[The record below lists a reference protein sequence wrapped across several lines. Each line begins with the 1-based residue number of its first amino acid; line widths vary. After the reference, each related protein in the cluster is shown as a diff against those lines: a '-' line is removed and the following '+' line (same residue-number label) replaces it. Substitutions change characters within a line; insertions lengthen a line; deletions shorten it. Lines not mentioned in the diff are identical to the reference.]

1 MAVDENGHDQHSIPE
16 EDHVPGYHPAGEI
29 HSDGGGT
36 DTPSARIHADGEEAV
51 TEGSARATQGPS
63 PLGEAAEV
71 IEEAADAQG
80 VQSAVYSARQIA
92 RARGLLTALYA
103 VRRTSRFYPMDH
115 PATIDGAQELQDRI
129 LEYHDEG
136 VDIEFAFFDGELL
149 FGQKLLPE
157 ESVLFDQLIREL
169 TSVGVGAL
177 SINRGIQLSETLKMV
192 SVLAA
197 DAMEVERAG
206 GVPRMAAEA
215 GLTHAVIGDVRAFDR
230 DGDGEGGEEPH
241 EAYGG
246 AIELMREIDMLVR
259 RNRVVSSN
267 HVKSVVKSLVDNV
280 VANRYAMLQLTGLKN
295 HDEYTFFH
303 SANVA
308 LLSLALGSM
317 ITSDYRFLSSL
328 GTGALLHD
336 IGKMTLNVDILNK
349 PGALSPDE
357 WAQVRQ
363 HPIIGAEQAALIP
376 GLDHSSIVIIF
387 EHHLRFD
394 GSGYPSMRSV
404 NKQHLASRIVAVADA
419 YDAMTSRRSY
429 SAARMQDEAMALLAG
444 SAASAVDPDLLRLFV
459 SMMGIYPPRTV
470 VRLSDQSIGIV
481 LQPSEGDPLRPLVR
495 VIAEPGGRMVEPVDL
510 DLSQTEDLGVD
521 RSIDGRTLNVDVE
534 DYV

>member
-1 MAVDENGHDQHSIPE
+1 MKQ
-16 EDHVPGYHPAGEI
+16 
-29 HSDGGGT
+29 
-36 DTPSARIHADGEEAV
+36 
-51 TEGSARATQGPS
+51 
-63 PLGEAAEV
+63 
-71 IEEAADAQG
+71 
-80 VQSAVYSARQIA
+80 
-92 RARGLLTALYA
+92 
-103 VRRTSRFYPMDH
+103 
-115 PATIDGAQELQDRI
+115 
-129 LEYHDEG
+129 
-136 VDIEFAFFDGELL
+136 
-149 FGQKLLPE
+149 
-157 ESVLFDQLIREL
+157 
-169 TSVGVGAL
+169 
-177 SINRGIQLSETLKMV
+177 
-192 SVLAA
+192 
-197 DAMEVERAG
+197 
-206 GVPRMAAEA
+206 
-215 GLTHAVIGDVRAFDR
+215 
-230 DGDGEGGEEPH
+230 
-241 EAYGG
+241 
-246 AIELMREIDMLVR
+246 
-259 RNRVVSSN
+259 
-267 HVKSVVKSLVDNV
+267 VVKSLVDNV

-336 IGKMTLNVDILNK
+336 IGKMTLDVDILNK

-394 GSGYPSMRSV
+394 GSGYPSLGSV
-404 NKQHLASRIVAVADA
+404 RKQHLASRIVAVADA

-444 SAASAVDPDLLRLFV
+444 SAATAVDPGLLRLFV

-470 VRLSDQSIGIV
+470 VRLTDESVGIV
-481 LQPSEGDPLRPLVR
+481 LQPSEVDPLRPLVR
-495 VIAEPGGRMVEPVDL
+495 VIAEPGGRMVEPIDVDL
-510 DLSQTEDLGVD
+510 SKTEDLGVD